1 MTHAVKLD
9 PSWPIS
15 LALHGLLLA
24 AILSLPRPHQLRLP
38 AEDSVPVELVAPTP
52 DQAKLQPQAPTR
64 TRPPSAAVA
73 PRPEAPEAPKTPEPA
88 TQAPAPQAPA
98 TQAPE
103 TQAAEAPAV
112 PKPTLVKAHSFYAA
126 KVLADPRSR
135 RARQELTTFAPDERA
150 IQLCN
155 IEAMEQI
162 RRWKAEFRPDLVVPY
177 ATGNLGIDGGA
188 IHAQGGAFRSRG
200 LWYGVTFSCDVA
212 EGAVTAFE
220 FSVGAAIPEA
230 RWAEYNLVA
239 GDPED

>member
-1 MTHAVKLD
+1 M
-9 PSWPIS
+9 
-15 LALHGLLLA
+15 
-24 AILSLPRPHQLRLP
+24 
-38 AEDSVPVELVAPTP
+38 PVELVAPTP
-52 DQAKLQPQAPTR
+52 DQAKLQPQAPTGAR
-64 TRPPSAAVA
+64 SPSAALA
-73 PRPEAPEAPKTPEPA
+73 PRPEAPEAPKTPEPE
-88 TQAPAPQAPA
+88 TQAPA
-98 TQAPE
+98 

-112 PKPTLVKAHSFYAA
+112 PKPALVKAHSFYAA

-200 LWYGVTFSCDVA
+200 RWYGVTFSCDVT

-220 FSVGAAIPEA
+220 FSVGAPIPEA